1 MNTQTAKELAKK
13 RTEFMKLFVK
23 EFLNEWNANY

>member
-1 MNTQTAKELAKK
+1 MNTKTAREMANR
-13 RTEFMKLFVK
+13 RTEFMKDFVT